1 MCERCRSLGL
11 VQAEFATNEDRK
23 AHQYACLDSEDGV
36 CMNSTTRKKITGYT
50 HHDEEG
56 HYETVT
62 VTEAYDEQ
70 KLVGYKCSSCGET
83 K

>member
-1 MCERCRSLGL
+1 
-11 VQAEFATNEDRK
+11 VD
-23 AHQYACLDSEDGV
+23 Y
-36 CMNSTTRKKITGYT
+36 I

-70 KLVGYKCSSCGET
+70 KLVGYKCSCGET

>member
-1 MCERCRSLGL
+1 
-11 VQAEFATNEDRK
+11 
-23 AHQYACLDSEDGV
+23 
-36 CMNSTTRKKITGYT
+36 MNSTNRKKIVDYI

-62 VTEAYDEQ
+62 VREAYVEQ
-70 KLVGYKCSSCGET
+70 KLVGYKCSSCGEI